1 MSYARPARATNGV
14 MNTTQR
20 DTDPAALRH
29 VLIELHHDA
38 YTWAL
43 NCCDRNR
50 ADAEDVLQATYLKV
64 LDGRARFEGRS
75 SMLTWLFSIVRK
87 TAADQRRRRL
97 MHKLLLD
104 PLAIVMANADPEPP
118 AEVRIEQSQLRA
130 LLMQAL
136 AALPRRQREV
146 LLLVFYHELTI
157 EEAARAMDTSLGSA
171 RKHYARGKQRLRTLL
186 AETGVSG

>member
-1 MSYARPARATNGV
+1 MSYAKPARATNGV
-14 MNTTQR
+14 MSTTHR
-20 DTDPAALRH
+20 DTDPAALRQA
-29 VLIELHHDA
+29 LIDLHRDA

-104 PLAIVMANADPEPP
+104 PLAIVMGNADPEPP
-118 AEVRIEQSQLRA
+118 AEVSIEQGQLRA
-130 LLMQAL
+130 GLTGAL

-146 LLLVFYHELTI
+146 LLLVFYHDLTI

-171 RKHYARGKQRLRTLL
+171 RQHYARGKQRLRTLL
-186 AETGVSG
+186 TETGVSG